1 MNFDPE
7 KIKRLIPRPPAPER
21 SFCTAVIV
29 AAGSSQRMGSDKIF
43 AALGGWPVLVRS
55 IRAFSENELVDEII
69 VVTRLEKL
77 EAVAALV
84 KKYELQKVS
93 KVILGGRTRVE
104 SCLAGVSEADR
115 RAGLIA
121 IHDGARPLVS
131 QRVIRDT
138 IRAAQAHYAAV
149 PAVPSTD
156 TLKRLDENGVVCET
170 VDRAAIYRV
179 QTPQVFRAELIKGAL
194 TEAMKRNLPIT
205 DDCSAMELLGVKTH
219 TVAGDEDNLKL
230 TTPRDFV
237 LAEAIL
243 SMREY
248 RARKTCAEPPHG

>member
-1 MNFDPE
+1 MNFDPG
-7 KIKRLIPRPPAPER
+7 KIKRLIPRRKPEGR
-21 SFCTAVIV
+21 PFCTAVIV

-69 VVTRLEKL
+69 VVTRQEKL
-77 EAVAALV
+77 EQVAQLV
-84 KKYELQKVS
+84 AKYGLQKVS

-104 SCLAGVSEADR
+104 SCLAGVSEADH

-138 IRAAQAHYAAV
+138 VRAAQEFYAAV
-149 PAVPSTD
+149 PVVRSTD
-156 TLKRLDENGVVCET
+156 TLKLLDEQGIVCGTIDRET
-170 VDRAAIYRV
+170 IFRV
-179 QTPQVFRAELIKGAL
+179 QTPQVFRADLIKGAL

-205 DDCSAMELLGVKTH
+205 DDCSAMELLHIRTH
-219 TVAGDEDNLKL
+219 TVEGDEDNIKL

-237 LAEAIL
+237 VAEAIL
-243 SMREY
+243 KDRGNEY
-248 RARKTCAEPPHG
+248 ADRPRV